1 MIVLNLVLALFLSFI
16 NPTEEVSVNTE
27 NESHEI
33 TVDCDAKPYKD
44 KCVASLP
51 DGYTF
56 LKSYTIDGRN
66 GTRKKVMYSYI
77 FSKNTAYLVMLA
89 NGSAQTKGV
98 KVTLKDSN
106 RKQLA
111 SSFANGKYYPAL
123 AYKCNATGIYF
134 LEFEF
139 EGGSTFCAGSVLAFK
154 R

>member
-16 NPTEEVSVNTE
+16 NPTEMKSVSPAKK
-27 NESHEI
+27 SPI
-33 TVDCDAKPYKD
+33 TQAECDAKPYKD

-56 LKSYTIDGRN
+56 LKSYTIDGQN

-111 SSFANGKYYPAL
+111 SSFANGKFYPAL

-139 EGGSTFCAGSVLAFK
+139 DGATSFCAGSVLAFK